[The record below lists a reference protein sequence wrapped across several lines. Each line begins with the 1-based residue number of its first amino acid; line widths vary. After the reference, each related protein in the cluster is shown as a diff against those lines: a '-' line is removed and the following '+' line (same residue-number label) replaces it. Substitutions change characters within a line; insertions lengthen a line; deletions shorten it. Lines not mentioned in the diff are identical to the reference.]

1 MERRRLMAQSTVT
14 SKWRTT
20 LPKPVREALG
30 LRPGDR
36 VRYFVLDDEVRL
48 VAVRPLRR
56 LFGSIPYDGPPV
68 TLREM
73 ERAIAEEA
81 GGQ

>member
-1 MERRRLMAQSTVT
+1 MVQSRVT
-14 SKWRTT
+14 SKGQTT

-36 VRYFVLDDEVRL
+36 VRYFVFDDGVRI

-56 LFGSIPYDGPPV
+56 LFGAFPHDGPV
-68 TLREM
+68 VSLEDM
-73 ERAIAEEA
+73 ERVAEQA
-81 GGQ
+81 GAK

>member
-1 MERRRLMAQSTVT
+1 MVQSAVT

-20 LPKPVREALG
+20 LPESVRKALR

-36 VRYFVLDDEVRL
+36 IRYFVLDDEVRM

-56 LFGSIPYDGPPV
+56 LFGALRYDGPPV
-68 TLREM
+68 TLQDM
-73 ERAIAEEA
+73 ERAIAEQA
-81 GGQ
+81 SGQ

>member
-1 MERRRLMAQSTVT
+1 MVQSKVT

-20 LPKPVREALG
+20 LPQPVREALG

-36 VRYFVLDDEVRL
+36 VRYFVLDNGVRI

-56 LFGSIPYDGPPV
+56 LFGALRYDGPPV
-68 TLREM
+68 TLQDL
-73 ERAIAEEA
+73 ERAVAEQA
-81 GGQ
+81 SGQ

>member
-1 MERRRLMAQSTVT
+1 MVQSTVT

-20 LPKPVREALG
+20 LPEPVRKALG

-36 VRYFVLDDEVRL
+36 VRYFVLDDGVRI

-56 LFGSIPYDGPPV
+56 RFGALRYDGPSV
-68 TLREM
+68 TLQEM
-73 ERAIAEEA
+73 ERAGAEQA
-81 GGQ
+81 SGQ

>member
-1 MERRRLMAQSTVT
+1 MVQSTVT

-20 LPKPVREALG
+20 LPETVRKALR

-36 VRYFVLDDEVRL
+36 IRYFVLDDEVRI

-56 LFGSIPYDGPPV
+56 LFGALRYDGPPV
-68 TLREM
+68 TLQDM
-73 ERAIAEEA
+73 ERAIAEQA
-81 GGQ
+81 SG

>member
-1 MERRRLMAQSTVT
+1 MVQSTVT
-14 SKWRTT
+14 SRWRTT
-20 LPKPVREALG
+20 LPKPARKALG

-36 VRYFVLDDEVRL
+36 VRYFVLDDEVRI

-56 LFGSIPYDGPPV
+56 LFGALPYHGPPV
-68 TLREM
+68 KLRET

-81 GGQ
+81 RSQ